1 MQSPGATTVLGLTV
15 EREKETKNSPWFSG
29 WTPLQWFSVRTLD
42 CQGFF
47 RPWWKRLSLHA
58 AQSPGLC
65 QGLSGVKI

>member
-15 EREKETKNSPWFSG
+15 EWEKETKNSLWFLG
-29 WTPLQWFSVRTLD
+29 WTPLRTFNVKTLD

-47 RPWWKRLSLHA
+47 RPRWRRLSLHA
-58 AQSPGLC
+58 AQSPDLC